1 MKKICTAVSLVLCFT
16 LLFTACGK
24 NENGNENKSNN
35 GASGG
40 NAAVAN
46 EAYFEWDMFETSK
59 ITGYSEEGLKQKEI
73 TIPARCKSMSYGAL
87 QDNAVVEKIYFESN
101 DIQLGD
107 SAFRNCP
114 SLNYIELPEGLP
126 EIYEDM
132 FWMCSS
138 LENITIPDS
147 VTKIGDKAFYSCGNL
162 KTVKMGNS
170 VTEIGR
176 EAFSSCK
183 QLTSITFPTN
193 LEKIGEYAF
202 AYNDNLEQVDF
213 KNTKLRE
220 IGKWAF
226 YNCHKF
232 TKVELPNTLTSLG
245 TMSFTYCD
253 GLNEIYLPE
262 SLQTVETGSFGQRNH
277 EIRVYVVKDSPAD
290 VQFDTYADGTMVKKY
305 Y

>member
-1 MKKICTAVSLVLCFT
+1 MKKIIVSLLAVIMIISFC
-16 LLFTACGK
+16 ACGK
-24 NENGNENKSNN
+24 SENKKNKLSNN
-35 GASGG
+35 GNST
-40 NAAVAN
+40 NSPVVAN
-46 EAYFEWDMFETSK
+46 EDYFEWDMFETSK

-73 TIPARCKSMSYGAL
+73 TIPARCKSISYGAL
-87 QDNAVVEKIYFESN
+87 KDNAVVEKIYFESY
-101 DIQLGD
+101 DIQLGK
-107 SAFRNCP
+107 SAFRNCS

-132 FWMCSS
+132 FWKCIS
-138 LENITIPDS
+138 LESITIPDS

-183 QLTSITFPTN
+183 QLTSITLPTN

-202 AYNDNLEQVDF
+202 AYNNNLEQVDF
-213 KNTKLRE
+213 KNTKLQE

-232 TKVELPNTLTSLG
+232 TKVELPDTLTSLG

-262 SLQTVETGSFGQRNH
+262 SLQKVEKASFGQRNH
-277 EIRVYVVKDSPAD
+277 DILVYVKEGSPAD
-290 VQFDTYADGTMVKKY
+290 VQFDIYADGTMAKKY

>member
-40 NAAVAN
+40 KAVAAN
-46 EAYFEWDMFETSK
+46 EDYFEWDMFETSK

-73 TIPARCKSMSYGAL
+73 TIPARCKKIDYAAL
-87 QDNAVVEKIYFESN
+87 QGNHTVEKVYFESN
-101 DIQLGD
+101 DIELD
-107 SAFRNCP
+107 TSAFKDCTA
-114 SLNYIELPEGLP
+114 LKYIELPKGIT
-126 EIYEDM
+126 EICEAM

-138 LENITIPDS
+138 LENIIIPDS
-147 VTKIGDKAFYSCGNL
+147 VTKIGNQAFYSCENL

-183 QLTSITFPTN
+183 QLTSITLPTN

-202 AYNDNLEQVDF
+202 AYNNNLEQVDF
-213 KNTKLRE
+213 KNTKLQE

-232 TKVELPNTLTSLG
+232 TKVELPDTLTSLG